1 MPGDDRERAEAARQQ
16 SQQQVTD
23 GSIFSAGDGKVHLGE
38 ERIAER
44 VRELG
49 ARIEEDY
56 RGTPLHLVCVLN
68 GAFIF
73 MADLVRAIELPLT
86 VDFLSV
92 SSYGSRTES
101 SGEVKLVKDLDL
113 SLKGKH
119 VLLVE
124 DIVDTGLTL
133 QYLRGYLEGR
143 NPLSVRVASLL
154 SKPSR
159 RLVEA
164 KVDYLGFEIDD
175 AFVYGYGLD
184 VDHRYR
190 NVPFVTSSR

>member
-1 MPGDDRERAEAARQQ
+1 MSE
-16 SQQQVTD
+16 
-23 GSIFSAGDGKVHLGE
+23 SIFQRGGGRVQLSE
-38 ERIAER
+38 EQIRER

-49 ARIEEDY
+49 ERIRDDY
-56 RGTPLHLVCVLN
+56 RGRPLHLVCVLN

-73 MADLVRAIELPLT
+73 MADLVRAIDLPLT

-101 SGEVKLVKDLDL
+101 SGEVRLVKDLDL
-113 SLKGKH
+113 SLKGRH

-124 DIVDTGLTL
+124 DIIDTGLTME
-133 QYLRGYLEGR
+133 YLRKYLEGR
-143 NPLSVRVASLL
+143 APLSVKVATLL

-159 RLVEA
+159 RLVD
-164 KVDYLGFEIDD
+164 VSIDYLGFEIED

-184 VDHRYR
+184 VAHEYR
-190 NVPFVTSSR
+190 NVPFVTSAE